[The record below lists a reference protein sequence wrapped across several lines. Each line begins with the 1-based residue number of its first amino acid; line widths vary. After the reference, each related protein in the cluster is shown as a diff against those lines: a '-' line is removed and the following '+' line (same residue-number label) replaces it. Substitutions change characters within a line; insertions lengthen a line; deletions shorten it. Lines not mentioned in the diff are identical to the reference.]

1 MGSSTVIL
9 ILKSLLPLLKEF
21 VLKDKL
27 LRELLLENKIATILS
42 GCVLFLF
49 ILFMHVSEIATN
61 SAHANAELKQE
72 NAYLS
77 KGNDELRVR
86 VERLEEELRN
96 LRNPPAKEGP
106 TEHHAE
112 EASADPP
119 PQPAKPVV
127 KRKPKP
133 KAPSLRSK
141 IENRFKSFQ

>member
-49 ILFMHVSEIATN
+49 ILFMHVSSIATE

-72 NAYLS
+72 NAYL
-77 KGNDELRVR
+77 KKDNEDLKVR
-86 VERLEEELRN
+86 VERLEQELRD
-96 LRNPPAKEGP
+96 LRRMPTGP
-106 TEHHAE
+106 TEHYAE
-112 EASADPP
+112 ETPVEP
-119 PQPAKPVV
+119 TPQPARPVTKP
-127 KRKPKP
+127 KPKP
-133 KAPSLRSK
+133 KAQSLRSK